1 MHRRIDRV
9 VRTLLIVGLPLCVLA
24 CAAAQTA
31 DPAPAP
37 QPVRMWHVGNSWS
50 CPFPFDHVG
59 LPRTFVLHTHGL
71 GGTDEQA
78 VTGGWIRQALDK
90 DARGRKAFE
99 SGDFDVVYLGFVQL
113 HEPVAGLDPIADL
126 ALARNPH
133 CRIYLQQAWPWI
145 TKADV
150 PHEEDDLDA
159 LEAGSNKGLKALEEK
174 VDAINGRLGRRVLFI
189 NPVASAVMK
198 LRRRVAAK
206 EFPGITSQ
214 ADVFND
220 TEGRRDDHAG
230 TQIVVLAMYC
240 AHAAIHRRS
249 PVGLKITSPDGFWG
263 HVQRADKGKIP
274 VDDAQHA
281 ALQRIAWETVS
292 TYPHAGVAPVPET
305 PASPP

>member
-1 MHRRIDRV
+1 MLRRSGRIPGMRAV
-9 VRTLLIVGLPLCVLA
+9 VGLPLCLLA
-24 CAAAQTA
+24 CSVLPAAE
-31 DPAPAP
+31 PAPAL

-78 VTGGWIRQALDK
+78 VTGGWIRQAFDK

-126 ALARNPH
+126 ALARNPR
-133 CRIYLQQAWPWI
+133 CRIYLQHAWPWI

-150 PHEEDDLDA
+150 SHEEDDLDA

-174 VDAINGRLGRRVLFI
+174 VDAINDRLGRRVLFI
-189 NPVASAVMK
+189 NPVANAVMK
-198 LRRRVAAK
+198 LRRRVAARA
-206 EFPGITSQ
+206 FPGIGSQ

-230 TQIVVLAMYC
+230 TQIVVLTMYC

-263 HVQRADKGKIP
+263 HVNRADKGKIP

-281 ALQRIAWETVS
+281 VLQQIAWETVS
-292 TYPHAGVAPVPET
+292 TYPHSGVAPVSET
-305 PASPP
+305 AAPRP

>member
-1 MHRRIDRV
+1 VRSRLCRRADR
-9 VRTLLIVGLPLCVLA
+9 RSRA
-24 CAAAQTA
+24 CSAAGDGRL
-31 DPAPAP
+31 DPA
-37 QPVRMWHVGNSWS
+37 G
-50 CPFPFDHVG
+50 
-59 LPRTFVLHTHGL
+59 
-71 GGTDEQA
+71 
-78 VTGGWIRQALDK
+78 
-90 DARGRKAFE
+90 AR
-99 SGDFDVVYLGFVQL
+99 
-113 HEPVAGLDPIADL
+113 P
-126 ALARNPH
+126 
-133 CRIYLQQAWPWI
+133 
-145 TKADV
+145 
-150 PHEEDDLDA
+150 PHEGDDIDA

-174 VDAINGRLGRRVLFI
+174 VDAINGR
-189 NPVASAVMK
+189 

-292 TYPHAGVAPVPET
+292 TYRHAGVAPVPET

>member
-1 MHRRIDRV
+1 M
-9 VRTLLIVGLPLCVLA
+9 LLRSGCIPGMRGVCVLPLCLLA
-24 CAAAQTA
+24 CSVLPAA
-31 DPAPAP
+31 DPSPAI

-50 CPFPFDHVG
+50 CPFPFDQVG

-78 VTGGWIRQALDK
+78 VTGGWIRQAFDK
-90 DARGRKAFE
+90 DARGSKAFE

-126 ALARNPH
+126 ALARNPR
-133 CRIYLQQAWPWI
+133 CRIYLQHAWPWV

-150 PHEEDDLDA
+150 PHEQDDLDA

-174 VDAINGRLGRRVLFI
+174 VDSINDRIGRRVLFI

-198 LRRRVAAK
+198 LRRRVAAG
-206 EFPGITSQ
+206 EFPGIGSQ